1 MLELE
6 RLAISN
12 RYIPIR
18 VALSMSAILQQF
30 IRDIAS
36 WALYR
41 PSGDSR
47 DFSVN

>member
-1 MLELE
+1 MPELE
-6 RLAISN
+6 RLDISN

-18 VALSMSAILQQF
+18 VALSMRTILLQF

-36 WALYR
+36 WVLYR
-41 PSGDSR
+41 PPGDSR